1 MNGYVGFYKKKRVE
15 VFAETP
21 YDAQCEIARI
31 LKVKK
36 TFLINV
42 ELAEIDGKP
51 VVHTP
56 SY

>member
-1 MNGYVGFYKKKRVE
+1 MNGYVGFYKNKRVE
-15 VFAETP
+15 VWAKTK

-42 ELAEIDGKP
+42 ELAELDGKP
-51 VVHTP
+51 VVHTA